1 MLDDIISV
9 FLGLPPPENAMIALS
24 RRFRRHFALW
34 PLTGETNYEGGEED
48 FMIMFEETEI
58 LSLSLSTIPH
68 TVMINKVLRSNTY
81 LK

>member
-1 MLDDIISV
+1 MILFPSL
-9 FLGLPPPENAMIALS
+9 LGLLPPENSMIALS
-24 RRFRRHFALW
+24 RHFGRHFALW
-34 PLTGETNYEGGEED
+34 PLTEETNYEGGEED

-58 LSLSLSTIPH
+58 RDTITITIDNPH